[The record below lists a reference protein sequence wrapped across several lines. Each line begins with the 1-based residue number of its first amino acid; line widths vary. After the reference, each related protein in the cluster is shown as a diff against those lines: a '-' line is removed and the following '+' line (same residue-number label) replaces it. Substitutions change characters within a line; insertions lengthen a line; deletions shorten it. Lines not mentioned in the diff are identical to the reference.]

1 MFCKSAIKRLK
12 KKNRCKYMV
21 MKLKT
26 PAQNVSERHEID
38 KKFFIFA
45 IDKKKQ
51 IWYNI
56 TLYYNSVLCRQ

>member
-1 MFCKSAIKRLK
+1 MKVGDNAIKKEKLLQVYGNEV
-12 KKNRCKYMV
+12 KN
-21 MKLKT
+21 
-26 PAQNVSERHEID
+26 AGSERYEND
-38 KKFFIFA
+38 KNFFIFA

>member
-1 MFCKSAIKRLK
+1 MKVGDNVIKKEKLLQVYGSEV
-12 KKNRCKYMV
+12 KNAGSKRYE
-21 MKLKT
+21 
-26 PAQNVSERHEID
+26 ND
-38 KKFFIFA
+38 KNFFIFA